1 MDKHTFV
8 NGMSKSENDEI
19 SRLREAIHGNV
30 ILPGEPM
37 YNMNRQIWNA
47 LFDRRPAVIVVCQ
60 DESDVIEVV
69 KFGKRCG
76 LPVTARGGGHHLA
89 GHGACDDG
97 IMIDTSQM
105 RSVSVDSIHRT
116 AKVQCGAT
124 AGDVIRETQKFGL
137 AVPTGD
143 VSKVGIAGLTLGG
156 GMGYLRRK
164 HGLTCDNLIGA
175 DLVLADGSFVHASA
189 DENADL
195 FWAIRGGGGN
205 FGVVTSFEFQLHPI
219 GPMVMG
225 IHVTYAGKD
234 IAPVLRGC
242 MDYLKAASVDISF
255 NIAMVSIPPLPM
267 VPPNLVGQRVITVSG
282 MHAGEDLEQARIDI
296 EPLRKLATPLMD
308 MSGPIDYTRLHSM
321 LDDRIPNGH
330 AVYGKSLYVGEL
342 DNDIINV
349 IDTAMANAG
358 PMAMA
363 MLWPLGGKM
372 ADVSADETAF
382 GDRGASSLVIIES
395 TWENSDDAVVAID
408 WVTSFYDAL
417 RPYAYNGG
425 TYLNMAGLEQDVE
438 DVIKASYGRNYER
451 LAVLKQQYD
460 PANVFRFNLNIAP
473 IGEKVN

>member
-8 NGMSKSENDEI
+8 KGMSKSVNDEI
-19 SRLREAIHGNV
+19 SRLREVIHGNV

-37 YNMNRQIWNA
+37 YHEKRKVWNE

-60 DESDVIEVV
+60 DESDVIEAV
-69 KFGKRCG
+69 KFAKGCG

-89 GHGACDDG
+89 GYGACDDG
-97 IMIDTSQM
+97 VMIDTSQM
-105 RSVSVDSIHRT
+105 RSVSVDSFHRT

-124 AGDVIRETQKFGL
+124 AGDVIRETQKFSL

-164 HGLTCDNLIGA
+164 YGLTCDNLIGA
-175 DLVLADGSFVHASA
+175 DIVLADGSFIHATA

-219 GPMVMG
+219 GPTVMG

-242 MDYLKAASVDISF
+242 RDYLKTATVDISF

-267 VPPNLVGQRVITVSG
+267 VPPHLVGQRVIMVSG
-282 MHAGEDLEQARIDI
+282 MHAGDDLEQAQIDI

-321 LDDRIPNGH
+321 LDDRIPNGCR
-330 AVYGKSLYVGEL
+330 AYGKSLYVGEL
-342 DNDIINV
+342 DDDIIHV
-349 IDTAMANAG
+349 IETAMAKAE
-358 PMAMA
+358 PTAMA

-372 ADVSADETAF
+372 AAVAEDETAF
-382 GDRGASSLVIIES
+382 GDRGASSVVIIES
-395 TWENSDDAVVAID
+395 TWENSDDAVAATD

-451 LAVLKQQYD
+451 LAAIKQRYD

-473 IGEKVN
+473 IGKLVN